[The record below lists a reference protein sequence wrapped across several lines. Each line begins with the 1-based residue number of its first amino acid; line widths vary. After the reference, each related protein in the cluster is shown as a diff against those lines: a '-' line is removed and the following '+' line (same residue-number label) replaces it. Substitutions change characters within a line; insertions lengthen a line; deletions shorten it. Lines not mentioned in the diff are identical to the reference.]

1 MTIMIQIDDLIRPA
15 TAEEIAII
23 EANQE
28 AAISLG

>member
-1 MTIMIQIDDLIRPA
+1 MTIMIQIDDLVREA
-15 TAEEIAII
+15 TEEEIAII